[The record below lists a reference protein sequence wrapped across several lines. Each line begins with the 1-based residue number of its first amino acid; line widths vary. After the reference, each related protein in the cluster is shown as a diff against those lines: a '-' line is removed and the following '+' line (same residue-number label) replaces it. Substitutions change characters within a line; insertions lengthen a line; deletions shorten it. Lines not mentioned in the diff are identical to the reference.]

1 MAAFLVLTSPS
12 AGSTDAGTTE
22 PALAVLRVAGP
33 VEVVASGS
41 PEELDTALDG
51 RGERTLV
58 VAGGDGSLHA
68 VLNRLHR
75 RGELD
80 QDPLGLLPLGTGNDF
95 ARGLGLPTGA
105 AGPQQ
110 AAELI
115 LTGRPR
121 PLDLLL
127 DEEDGSVVVNSVH
140 AGAGADAARAGRTW
154 KERWG
159 RAGYAIGAVRTILA
173 PEAVRV
179 TVRVD
184 GDVVC
189 TDTDRVL
196 QVAIGN
202 GRYVGGGAPLTPRAR
217 PDDGRLD
224 VLVAATRSL
233 GSRLGYAAGL
243 IVGRHGERN
252 DVTCVRGE
260 RVEISGE
267 EFWCS
272 ADGELTGPF
281 RRRAWRVL
289 PAAYSVL
296 GPLDGP
302 ERS

>member
-110 AAELI
+110 AAELTT
-115 LTGRPR
+115 L
-121 PLDLLL
+121 
-127 DEEDGSVVVNSVH
+127 VAKV
-140 AGAGADAARAGRTW
+140 
-154 KERWG
+154 
-159 RAGYAIGAVRTILA
+159 
-173 PEAVRV
+173 EAV
-179 TVRVD
+179 
-184 GDVVC
+184 G
-189 TDTDRVL
+189 
-196 QVAIGN
+196 
-202 GRYVGGGAPLTPRAR
+202 
-217 PDDGRLD
+217 
-224 VLVAATRSL
+224 
-233 GSRLGYAAGL
+233 
-243 IVGRHGERN
+243 
-252 DVTCVRGE
+252 
-260 RVEISGE
+260 
-267 EFWCS
+267 
-272 ADGELTGPF
+272 
-281 RRRAWRVL
+281 
-289 PAAYSVL
+289 PAAFVTDL
-296 GPLDGP
+296 GLLENRFQFQRYLQTAAD
-302 ERS
+302 